1 MTEHDMD
8 ITARPPRIA
17 PWLAGP
23 MRENR
28 PIYMRIALAALF
40 TNLFALASS
49 IFTMVVYDRVLPND
63 ATDSLIA
70 LTIGIGIIILF
81 DIVLKLL
88 RGYFTDFAGA
98 RVDRDIGT
106 SVFRQLIAI
115 RFGSRR
121 GSTGAQAGL
130 MRELETLRDFFASA
144 TVTALVDVP
153 FALITLV
160 LIFVIGGPVV
170 LVPLVIIPLVILSGW
185 LLQPVLNRLSAAA
198 MKDGL
203 GKQTV
208 LVETIGGLETVKAS
222 GAAPMLE
229 QRWDRAL
236 RDHADISLRQ
246 RLVSNLAVTLAQA
259 GQIMSYVGVVIV
271 GVGLVGDGDLSL
283 GGLLACSILAG
294 RAVSP
299 LTQLTQLLSRL
310 TSTRVAYAQLDRLMQ
325 QENEDTDD
333 RRLAPPSLRGE
344 IEMREVSFSY
354 PGGAKALVNVSFRIA
369 PGEKVAIIGR
379 VGSGKSTI
387 ARLLLG
393 LYEPESG
400 AVMVDGSELRQ
411 FEPDVL
417 RRRIGSALQET
428 VLFSGT
434 VRDNITLGRTDIDDE
449 EMLRAARLSG
459 TDEFMS
465 VLPNGYER
473 RLADRGEGLS
483 GGQKQSIALARALA
497 GKPDVLLLDEPSSHM
512 DTQGEAALLDR
523 LEGELK
529 DRTLIVITH
538 RTPFLQLV
546 DRLIVVDRGRIVG
559 DGPRDE
565 VLARM
570 RGPQGGAQGAPKQ
583 GQVTT
588 SAAAIRDGSAS

>member
-1 MTEHDMD
+1 MNADPNEMD
-8 ITARPPRIA
+8 IAARPPRIA
-17 PWLAGP
+17 DWLSGP

-28 PIYMRIALAALF
+28 PIYWRVALAALF

-63 ATDSLIA
+63 AVDSLIA
-70 LTIGIGIIILF
+70 LSIGMAFVILF

-98 RVDRDIGT
+98 RVDRSIGT
-106 SVFRQLIAI
+106 SVFRRLVAV

-144 TVTALVDVP
+144 TITALVDVP
-153 FALITLV
+153 FALITLI
-160 LIFVIGGPVV
+160 LIFVIGGPLVI
-170 LVPLVIIPLVILSGW
+170 VPLVIIPLVILAGW

-229 QRWDRAL
+229 ERWDRAL
-236 RDHADISLRQ
+236 QDHASVSLRQ

-259 GQIMSYVGVVIV
+259 GQMMSYVGVVIV
-271 GVGLVGDGDLSL
+271 GVGLVGDGELSL

-294 RAVSP
+294 RAVAP

-310 TSTRVAYAQLDRLMQ
+310 TSARVAYAQIDRLMQ
-325 QENEDTDD
+325 QESEQGGA
-333 RRLAPPSLRGE
+333 RRLSPPELRGE
-344 IEMREVSFSY
+344 LELRDVTFSY
-354 PGGAKALVNVSFRIA
+354 PGGGKALDDVSLRIA

-393 LYEPESG
+393 LYEPDEG
-400 AVMVDGSELRQ
+400 AVLVDGSEVRQ
-411 FEPDVL
+411 FEPDAL
-417 RRRIGSALQET
+417 RSRIGSTMQDT

-434 VRDNITLGRTDIDDE
+434 VRDNITLGRRDIDDE

-459 TDEFMS
+459 THEFMAA
-465 VLPNGYER
+465 VPNGYEK

-483 GGQKQSIALARALA
+483 GGQRQSIAMARALA
-497 GKPDVLLLDEPSSHM
+497 GRPKVLLFDEPSSHL
-512 DTQGEAALLDR
+512 DTQGEAMMLDR
-523 LEGELK
+523 LRQEVA
-529 DRTLIVITH
+529 DRTLVVITH

-565 VLARM
+565 VLSRM
-570 RGPQGGAQGAPKQ
+570 RGQPVGH
-583 GQVTT
+583 VTT
-588 SAAAIRDGSAS
+588 DAIGDRSGR